1 MVLLLHEQRYS
12 AYSLLSCQIFCLFD
26 STFLYLMLFFYLNSE
41 QVDGNTVV
49 CTLGRAA
56 RRSNVSDYVYRI
68 HQRGLLKCSCLIDKH
83 SCKHLENAHQD
94 INFILNYRSEVLV
107 VKATPLVYSSV
118 RKNEFLV

>member
-26 STFLYLMLFFYLNSE
+26 STFFIIKGLFYLNSE

-56 RRSNVSDYVYRI
+56 RRSNFSHYVYRR
-68 HQRGLLKCSCLIDKH
+68 HQQGLKCSCLTDKQ
-83 SCKHLENAHQD
+83 SCKHL
-94 INFILNYRSEVLV
+94 
-107 VKATPLVYSSV
+107 
-118 RKNEFLV
+118 